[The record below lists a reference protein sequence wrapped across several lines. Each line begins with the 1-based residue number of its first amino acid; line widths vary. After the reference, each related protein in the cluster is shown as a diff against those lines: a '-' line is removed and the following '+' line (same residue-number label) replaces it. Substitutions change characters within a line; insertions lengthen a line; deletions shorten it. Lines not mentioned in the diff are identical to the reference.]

1 MKCPYCGDKETRV
14 VDSRSYSDGNSI
26 KRRRQCDLCNKRFNT
41 IEKIFN
47 LPIVVIKKNGEIEEF
62 DRNKIYQGIMRSL
75 VKRNYVQNK
84 IDEMIDEI
92 ERDILTNYDGKI
104 HSKIL
109 GDTILEKLF
118 LFDEVAYIRFASVYN
133 KFENLDSFLNTIKEV
148 KKRKRKR

>member
-14 VDSRSYSDGNSI
+14 VDSRSYSYGNSI

>member
-26 KRRRQCDLCNKRFNT
+26 KRRRQCDICNKRFNT

-62 DRNKIYQGIMRSL
+62 DRNKVYQGIIRSL
-75 VKRNYVQNK
+75 VKRTYVQNK
-84 IDEMIDEI
+84 VDEMIDEI

-104 HSKIL
+104 NSNRL
-109 GDTILEKLF
+109 GDMILEKLF

-148 KKRKRKR
+148 KKRKEKR

>member
-1 MKCPYCGDKETRV
+1 MKCPYCGDKETKV

-26 KRRRQCDLCNKRFNT
+26 KRRRQCDICNKRFNT

-47 LPIVVIKKNGEIEEF
+47 LPIVVIKKNGEVEEF
-62 DRNKIYQGIMRSL
+62 DRNKIYQGIIRSL

-84 IDEMIDEI
+84 VDEMIDEI

-104 HSKIL
+104 NSNRL
-109 GDTILEKLF
+109 GDMILEKLF

-133 KFENLDSFLNTIKEV
+133 KFENLDSFINTIKEV
-148 KKRKRKR
+148 KKRKEKR